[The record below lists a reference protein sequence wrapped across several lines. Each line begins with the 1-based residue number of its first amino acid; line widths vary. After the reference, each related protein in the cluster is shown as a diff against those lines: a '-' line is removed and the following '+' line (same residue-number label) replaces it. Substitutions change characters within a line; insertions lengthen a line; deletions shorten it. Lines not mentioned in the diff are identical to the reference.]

1 MMEEQRKK
9 ELKKKKHVA
18 HVGMLTRVCKGVSNS
33 SSQT

>member
-9 ELKKKKHVA
+9 ELKKKK